1 MAEAF
6 RFRLIS
12 AKQPAASA
20 VPTGPHCYRAAAK
33 ALTALLVAC
42 AALVFSN
49 NCSAAFGD
57 PPGRVGRLAQV
68 EGQVWLYDNDQAV
81 WLQVQ
86 RNWPITNGDRLTTDA
101 DSRAEIRIGSTSLRL
116 GPDSDLEAAQ
126 LDDERIELQLHDG
139 SLALRVR
146 AANVAREIGVTTT
159 EGRFEPDGVG
169 SFRVD
174 RRDDASEATVWRGVL
189 RFQAADRGLTLTPG
203 RRARLTLEGPWRA
216 TRVEWRRN
224 EVDSFA
230 DWVLRADE
238 SDPDRAVPG
247 SSAALVSAEMTGWE
261 DLDRYGRWQRD
272 RDFGMVWLPSG
283 VEADWAPYR
292 DGQWVYA
299 RPWGW
304 TWVDD
309 APWGFAP
316 FHFGRWVFA
325 RDRWA
330 WSPGEYVH
338 RPNFAPALVGWVGPP
353 PRWHDNDRRPP
364 PPQSWVPLAPGE
376 HFRPWQPQR
385 GLAPQAGRDAR
396 DPGRDR
402 SRDVPR
408 DNASPGRE
416 TRPGNSPPAGF
427 ANQAVKG
434 AVTQVPSEDVPW
446 RWPAPRMRTDRN
458 RPRIDE
464 SPAASA
470 GARTGSGN
478 AVNPIAP
485 EPDRPALTGPVGRG
499 AEPGRGA
506 LPPSPSVG
514 ATPVTPASIGPR
526 SRQRVREQPAAA
538 AAATVPPIAASPSTP
553 APSAARARASRPDI
567 GQMPASAAAVNP
579 ASGPPAEAPRP
590 APGQR
595 GAPRSDITAPKA
607 PFAPTVPSVATTA
620 PPPAEAERS
629 LGAAQRQTIPLPPVT
644 PAPASSAK
652 PAPVAPSAAPRGR
665 SGDGRKSHQ
674 AEEKASDSRPTER
687 GVAR

>member
-1 MAEAF
+1 M
-6 RFRLIS
+6 
-12 AKQPAASA
+12 
-20 VPTGPHCYRAAAK
+20 
-33 ALTALLVAC
+33 
-42 AALVFSN
+42 VFSGLG
-49 NCSAAFGD
+49 SAAVGD

-101 DSRAEIRIGSTSLRL
+101 DSRAEIRIGSTTVRL
-116 GPDSDLEAAQ
+116 GPDSDVEAAQ

-146 AANVAREIGVTTT
+146 AADAAREVGVTTT
-159 EGRFEPDGVG
+159 EGRFEPEGVG

-189 RFQAADRGLTLTPG
+189 RFQAADRALTLTPG

-224 EVDSFA
+224 EVDFFA

-238 SDPDRAVPG
+238 ADPDRAVSG
-247 SSAALVSAEMTGWE
+247 SSAALVSPEMTGWE
-261 DLDRYGRWQRD
+261 DLDRYGHWQRD
-272 RDFGMVWLPSG
+272 RDFGTVWLPSG
-283 VEADWAPYR
+283 VDADWAPYR

-338 RPNFAPALVGWVGPP
+338 RPSFAPALVGWVGPP
-353 PRWHDNDRRPP
+353 PRWRDNDRRPP

-376 HFRPWQPQR
+376 HFRPWQPPR
-385 GLAPQAGRDAR
+385 GLAPQVGRDAGPARRDPR

-402 SRDVPR
+402 GRDAPR
-408 DNASPGRE
+408 DNAETGRD
-416 TRPGNSPPAGF
+416 TRPGTAPPPGF

-446 RWPAPRMRTDRN
+446 RWPAPRMRSDRN
-458 RPRIDE
+458 RPRIDD
-464 SPAASA
+464 PLAASA
-470 GARTGSGN
+470 AARTGSG
-478 AVNPIAP
+478 AVANPASP
-485 EPDRPALTGPVGRG
+485 GLDRPALGGPVGRA
-499 AEPGRGA
+499 AEPGRSTA
-506 LPPSPSVG
+506 PPPPGIG
-514 ATPVTPASIGPR
+514 ATPAAPAMPAAAPVSIRPR
-526 SRQRVREQPAAA
+526 SRLREQPAS
-538 AAATVPPIAASPSTP
+538 AATAPVPPIAASQPTQVPSG
-553 APSAARARASRPDI
+553 ARVRGPRPDI
-567 GQMPASAAAVNP
+567 GQLPAPAAAVTP
-579 ASGPPAEAPRP
+579 ASGGAAEAPRP

-595 GAPRSDITAPKA
+595 GAPRPDINAPKA
-607 PFAPTVPSVATTA
+607 PTAPIAPIAPSPAVAERSPGAALRPTVPPPAVA
-620 PPPAEAERS
+620 PPPAP
-629 LGAAQRQTIPLPPVT
+629 AAAAR
-644 PAPASSAK
+644 
-652 PAPVAPSAAPRGR
+652 PAPVVPSAAPQGR
-665 SGDGRKSHQ
+665 LGDGRKTHP
-674 AEEKASDSRPTER
+674 AEEKASDSRAAER
-687 GVAR
+687 GAAR